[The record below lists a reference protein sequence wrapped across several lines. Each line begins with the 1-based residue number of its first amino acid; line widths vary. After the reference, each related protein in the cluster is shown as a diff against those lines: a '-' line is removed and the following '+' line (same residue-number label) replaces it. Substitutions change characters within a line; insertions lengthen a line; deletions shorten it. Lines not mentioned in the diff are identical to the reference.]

1 MKFKKIQIIFLI
13 CLSILFQSCTMPTQK
28 IESIAQ
34 TNSATQIEEYKKEI
48 LKSLLEY
55 KNRLNL
61 RNPYAYNKQIQSSLE
76 HQIMIN
82 QDYINLLKDGKRLN
96 TYNQYFYYAF
106 SKENIKNR
114 NDFLIIGLYK
124 LIFKAYS
131 MDSEH
136 QFTAMEYDKYELQ
149 NLYEYLQVVR
159 WKIRV
164 DKNEK
169 GEYLFNTWQNNW
181 QIELAKKYNGD
192 YNIINNLEYI
202 KSNKESVYDH
212 SNFSFEII
220 ISKIITEVEHTLR
233 KINVEPYE
241 MGVAA
246 LTGFVFIL

>member
-1 MKFKKIQIIFLI
+1 MKLKKVQIIFLI
-13 CLSILFQSCTMPTQK
+13 CLSILFQACTMPTGN

-48 LKSLLEY
+48 LKSLIEY
-55 KNRLNL
+55 KKRLDL
-61 RNPYAYNKQIQSSLE
+61 RNPNAYNKQIDASLE
-76 HQIMIN
+76 QQIIKN
-82 QDYINLLKDGKRLN
+82 QDYINLLKDGKKLN
-96 TYNQYFYYAF
+96 TYDEYLYYAF
-106 SKENIKNR
+106 SKQNVKNR

-131 MDSEH
+131 MDKEY
-136 QFTAMEYDKYELQ
+136 QFTAMEYNKYELQ
-149 NLYEYLQVVR
+149 KLYEYLQVVR

-164 DKNEK
+164 DKNDK

-202 KSNKESVYDH
+202 KSNKESIYGY

-220 ISKIITEVEHTLR
+220 LSKMITDVEHTLR

-241 MGVAA
+241 MSISA